1 MKLQIERKIRFVQ
14 KNGKARNGMK
24 RVTTMTDH
32 IKNEAEVEEN
42 NMKVKINKSKAESI
56 IYIIGMGPGSQEMM
70 TQQAKDALE
79 ASDVIVGYTVY
90 VDLLR
95 ASYPDKEFVTT
106 PMRQEI
112 ERCRI
117 CFSLAGEGKQY
128 LWYAAEMRAYM
139 EWQPRCMNCN
149 RKIRRISRRSLP
161 CCRESQQQTAE
172 RRFWAHHSI
181 MITV

>member
-1 MKLQIERKIRFVQ
+1 
-14 KNGKARNGMK
+14 
-24 RVTTMTDH
+24 MTDH
-32 IKNEAEVEEN
+32 IKNEAEVEED
-42 NMKVKINKSKAESI
+42 NMKVKKNKSKAESI

-117 CFSLAGEGKQY
+117 CFSLAGEGKT
-128 LWYAAEMRAYM
+128 EMRAYM

-149 RKIRRISRRSLP
+149 RKIRRISRRSLS

-172 RRFWAHHSI
+172 RRF
-181 MITV
+181 